1 MTDGPLVVRPSD
13 DRRTRDDV
21 VRRTAEG
28 KTTPE
33 IMRCLMRYLG
43 RKIYQALPPTARS

>member
-1 MTDGPLVVRPSD
+1 MTGGSLVVRLSD

-21 VRRTAEG
+21 ARRTAEG

-33 IMRCLMRYLG
+33 IKGCLKRYLG
-43 RKIYQALPPTARS
+43 REIYPALPPTARS

>member
-1 MTDGPLVVRPSD
+1 MTDGSLVVRPSD

-33 IMRCLMRYLG
+33 IMRCLKRYLG
-43 RKIYQALPPTARS
+43 REIYQALSPTARS

>member
-21 VRRTAEG
+21 ARRTVEG

-33 IMRCLMRYLG
+33 VVRCLARYVA
-43 RKIYQALPPTARS
+43 RKIHRALPPTARS